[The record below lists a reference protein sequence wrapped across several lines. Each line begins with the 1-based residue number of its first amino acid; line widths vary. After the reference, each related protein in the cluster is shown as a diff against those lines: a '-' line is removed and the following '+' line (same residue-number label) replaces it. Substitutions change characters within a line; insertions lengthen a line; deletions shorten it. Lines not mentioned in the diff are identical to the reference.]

1 MKPQGHRTI
10 QHGQIADTPGSAIFD
25 PLAGSLAAGTNEVR
39 VAALEMQF
47 QLVGSD
53 DLVGHAEFWQF
64 EPGLDTL
71 KIHASGSSC
80 GVMGFSRILRGIR
93 HGSISTRVSL
103 FSIRCAN
110 LNLGE
115 EPEIIDQVANEVRLT
130 EEFENTV
137 KNKSNK

>member
-10 QHGQIADTPGSAIFD
+10 QYWQIAHTPGSALFD
-25 PLAGSLAAGTNEVR
+25 PLAASMAAGTNEVR

-47 QLVGSD
+47 QFVGSD
-53 DLVGHAEFWQF
+53 DLIGHAEFWQF

-103 FSIRCAN
+103 FSIRYAN

-115 EPEIIDQVANEVRLT
+115 EPGDFVFSPCLYQHPG
-130 EEFENTV
+130 
-137 KNKSNK
+137 